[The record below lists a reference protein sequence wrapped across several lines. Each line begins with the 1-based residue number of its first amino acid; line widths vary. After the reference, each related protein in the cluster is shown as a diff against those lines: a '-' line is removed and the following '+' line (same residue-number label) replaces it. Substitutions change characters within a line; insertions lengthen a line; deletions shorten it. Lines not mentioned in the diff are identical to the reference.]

1 MLVMD
6 ADRWQPQTPAD
17 RDLVLRELDGVL
29 SSPHFRNSKRYPKL
43 LRYVVTQALAGDTQQ
58 FKERT
63 LGIEVFDRPADY
75 DTNADPIVRV
85 AAGEVRK
92 RLAQHYHENG
102 SDSGLEISLA
112 LGSYL
117 PCFRRL
123 SRSHD
128 AEPAVPHRVPPI
140 DAADAP
146 NKEKL
151 PLFRRRVL
159 RALPFR
165 IQAGLNPSSL
175 VLIVWIGI
183 AVGIATLTGYL
194 VHQGSA
200 SKTSENFWNPLL
212 QSPGSVLTVIPT
224 SLHSSNDNPPQSG
237 VDLSTLSHGPYNRIS
252 MCDAVALS
260 HLAGFLGNHSKAYEV
275 KEANLTSLGD
285 LHQRS
290 AILIGALNNHWT
302 MSLTEP
308 MRFHFVQEPF
318 AVRIVD
324 RMNPQNRDWVINY
337 KKPYAYAEHDFAI
350 IARYSD
356 PTTRGNVLVIAGIGA
371 HATQAASEFVATS
384 SEIEPLRRIAPSE
397 WESKNLEMIVRTDV
411 INGESSPAKL
421 IALTT
426 W

>member
-43 LRYVVTQALAGDTQQ
+43 LRYVVTQALTGNTHQ

-85 AAGEVRK
+85 TAGEVRK

-102 SDSGLEISLA
+102 SDLGLEISLA

-117 PCFRRL
+117 RCFRRL
-123 SRSHD
+123 SLSANATAAAH
-128 AEPAVPHRVPPI
+128 PIQPI
-140 DAADAP
+140 DAADASNQENP
-146 NKEKL
+146 SPFRKAVLSAL
-151 PLFRRRVL
+151 PL
-159 RALPFR
+159 RA
-165 IQAGLNPSSL
+165 QAGLKPFSRAL
-175 VLIVWIGI
+175 VVSIGVV
-183 AVGIATLTGYL
+183 VGALALTGYL
-194 VHQGSA
+194 VRQTSA
-200 SKTSENFWNPLL
+200 QKTSEIFWNPLL

-224 SLHSSNDNPPQSG
+224 SLHGGDGTTSTG
-237 VDLSTLSHGPYNRIS
+237 GIDLSTLSHGPYNRIS

-260 HLAGFLGNHSKAYEV
+260 HLASFLGNHSKISEV
-275 KEANLTSLGD
+275 KEANLTTLGD
-285 LHQRS
+285 LHERS

-308 MRFHFVQEPF
+308 MRFHFVQEPS

-324 RMNPQNRDWVINY
+324 RTDPQMRDWVIDY
-337 KKPYAYAEHDFAI
+337 RKPYAYAEHDFAI

-356 PTTRGNVLVIAGIGA
+356 PTTGGNVLVIAGIGA

-384 SEIEPLRRIAPSE
+384 SEMEPLRHFAPPG

-421 IALTT
+421 IAITT